1 MDLTRFIKAN
11 KPLWSELEQLLHR
24 FGRKRSELQAD
35 DVDRLAELY
44 KAASSHLS
52 TVQGAKGAG
61 ETAVYL
67 NHLVSRAHHSLYQ
80 ENSRSTT
87 QLRDF
92 FGRVFPD
99 MLRRRQAF
107 IGVALL
113 LFLIGALSGFIA
125 VRIDP
130 MNAHVILPGSMA
142 SSVDPSQTDKPRGNL
157 HSPIVSTAI
166 MTSNIRVA
174 VLAFIGG
181 VTLGAGT
188 VYLLLSNGLLLG
200 ALAAIFLQAGRSYV
214 FWAYILPHGIIEL
227 TAIFIAGGAGLYM
240 GYRFFVPGPYPRKQ
254 QFLRSA
260 KESVQLLMGTVPL
273 FVIAGIIEGYI
284 TPSTMP
290 LAAKYAVAGVTL
302 LLVIAYYAYG
312 IIKTKPDAVTAHLS
326 TLDPNRR

>member
-1 MDLTRFIKAN
+1 MELTRFIKAN
-11 KPLWSELEQLLHR
+11 KPLWSELEQLLQR
-24 FGRKRSELQAD
+24 FGSRRGRLQSSD
-35 DVDRLAELY
+35 IDRLAELY
-44 KAASSHLS
+44 QAASSHLS
-52 TVQGAKGAG
+52 SVRDAKGAG

-67 NHLVSRAHHSLYQ
+67 NHLVSRAHHALYQ
-80 ENSRSTT
+80 ETGRSGA

-92 FGRVFPD
+92 FGRTFPD
-99 MLRRRQAF
+99 MLRRRQTF
-107 IGVALL
+107 IAAALL
-113 LFLIGALSGFIA
+113 LFLIGALSGFLA

-130 MNAHVILPGSMA
+130 LNAHVILPGNMA
-142 SSVDPSQTDKPRGNL
+142 SSVDPSQTDKPRDNL
-157 HSPIVSTAI
+157 HSPIVSTLI
-166 MTSNIRVA
+166 MSNNIRVA

-188 VYLLLSNGLLLG
+188 VYLLLTNGLLLG
-200 ALAAIFLQAGRSYV
+200 ALAAVFFQVGRSYV

-227 TAIFIAGGAGLYM
+227 TAIFIAGGAGMYM
-240 GYRFFVPGPYPRKQ
+240 GYRFLVPGPFPRRR

-302 LLVIAYYAYG
+302 LLVAAYYVYG
-312 IIKTKPDAVTAHLS
+312 LVSARNATEHPS
-326 TLDPNRR
+326 PSNPNMR